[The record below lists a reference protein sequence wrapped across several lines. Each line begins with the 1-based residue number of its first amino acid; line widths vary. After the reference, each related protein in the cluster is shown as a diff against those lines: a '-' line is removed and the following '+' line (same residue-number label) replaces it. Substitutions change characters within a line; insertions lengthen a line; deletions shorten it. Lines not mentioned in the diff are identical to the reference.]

1 MKSNILS
8 LPTRKTQRQRKL
20 WMLWISQAVL
30 LSLAACGTEA
40 SAQTNEEGSS
50 IVINIKDWTAAGSGC
65 RARMNK
71 SGDVEFAELRSAP
84 ASASKLMVMKF
95 KLPKY
100 QLSSPPEN
108 PATSLTFARECA
120 LRVVAVPQVQYR
132 IKSVAARTP
141 VNFSKDEKTSLKMQ
155 YILKL
160 DGHIVAHSLKE
171 IDESGSIR
179 NQDDKVVLA
188 GQPSPE
194 EAAVSRQDCGSPQM
208 IGFDY
213 TFIAGRT
220 QPNDQAQIKLAEDKQ
235 LELAVELEACR

>member
-1 MKSNILS
+1 MKSSILGS
-8 LPTRKTQRQRKL
+8 PIHKIQRQRNL
-20 WMLWISQAVL
+20 WMLWLSQAVL

-71 SGDVEFAELRSAP
+71 AGNVELAELRSAS

-100 QLSSPPEN
+100 QLNSPPEN

-120 LRVVAVPQVQYR
+120 LRVVAVPQAQYR
-132 IKSVAARTP
+132 IKSIAARTP
-141 VNFSKDEKTSLKMQ
+141 VSFSKDEKTTLKMQ

-171 IDESGSIR
+171 VDESNALR

-194 EAAVSRQDCGSPQM
+194 ESAVSRQECGSPQM

-213 TFIAGRT
+213 TFIAGRS
-220 QPNDQAQIKLAEDKQ
+220 QPSDQAQIKLAEDKQ
-235 LELAVELEACR
+235 LELAVELETCR